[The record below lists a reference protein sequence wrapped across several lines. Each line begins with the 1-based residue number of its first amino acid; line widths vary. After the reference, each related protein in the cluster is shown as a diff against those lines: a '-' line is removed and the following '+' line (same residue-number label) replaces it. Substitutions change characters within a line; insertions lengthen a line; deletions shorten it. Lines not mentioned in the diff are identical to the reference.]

1 MACTVGSCSVGALAS
16 APGLGK
22 KVLPFRRPGA
32 QWHDAA
38 FCSTRAQHDAVASR
52 RVAAALL
59 GRREIPACLPRAA
72 AAAARPSASRPMP
85 VLSPQ
90 VWTATAGKATAS
102 RSACQ
107 SQSTWPIS
115 ELPLCQDSHLAYYF
129 RRAAKLAPVVTN
141 LELLEAR
148 FEHRN
153 A

>member
-1 MACTVGSCSVGALAS
+1 MVVSGVMACTVGSCSVGALAS

-38 FCSTRAQHDAVASR
+38 FCSTMWSR
-52 RVAAALL
+52 HAELPPLCSA
-59 GRREIPACLPRAA
+59 GRRFPPACRCG
-72 AAAARPSASRPMP
+72 AARPSASRPMP

-90 VWTATAGKATAS
+90 VWTPTAGKATAS

-115 ELPLCQDSHLAYYF
+115 ELLLCQDSHLAYYF